1 MCYFPQHY
9 KKSLTASFDK
19 YPDADYLV
27 ILEEDL
33 DMSVDIL
40 SYFKQLLPVLE
51 NDESL
56 YCISA
61 WNDQV
66 CLVLKGWT
74 VHGIQL
80 NFFLYNKIDRDA
92 WIAKYWCMFWIT
104 NELGWDEN
112 TSRPREV
119 KVFQIL
125 PPTQHHSF
133 LRSLPPVFHVAWTTF
148 ST

>member
-80 NFFLYNKIDRDA
+80 NFFYTTKLIATLESQNIDA
-92 WIAKYWCMFWIT
+92 CS
-104 NELGWDEN
+104 ELLMSWDEMK
-112 TSRPREV
+112 THLVHE
-119 KVFQIL
+119 K
-125 PPTQHHSF
+125 
-133 LRSLPPVFHVAWTTF
+133 
-148 ST
+148 

>member
-1 MCYFPQHY
+1 MLRAFRRKVGSSKRVFPIYLILFRFSFLCYFPQHY

-74 VHGIQL
+74 VHGILL
-80 NFFLYNKIDRDA
+80 NFFYTTKLIATLESQKIGRA
-92 WIAKYWCMFWIT
+92 
-104 NELGWDEN
+104 
-112 TSRPREV
+112 
-119 KVFQIL
+119 
-125 PPTQHHSF
+125 
-133 LRSLPPVFHVAWTTF
+133 HV
-148 ST
+148 